1 MEVLMNKKNTG
12 SSENTMNDDRRTS
25 PRGMAPDAAHAPK
38 GVTVGRRETEVEE
51 QFSSNAPNNAQ
62 ARQTERLK

>member
-1 MEVLMNKKNTG
+1 MNKKNTG
-12 SSENTMNDDRRTS
+12 SSENTMDDNRRTS
-25 PRGMAPDAAHAPK
+25 PRGMAPDAAHTPK

-51 QFSSNAPNNAQ
+51 QFSNSPNNAQ

>member
-1 MEVLMNKKNTG
+1 MDKKNTG
-12 SSENTMNDDRRTS
+12 SSDNTMNDNRRTS
-25 PRGMAPDAAHAPK
+25 PRGMTRDAAHTPR

-51 QFSSNAPNNAQ
+51 QFSNSSNNAQ